1 MNDKTS
7 HPLAVSTPL
16 SKLYLALFS
25 APLLM
30 LAPADIARADDAIF
44 DGDSKITESLAY
56 TGDVYVGR
64 NQSGNL
70 LIENGKIS
78 AYNINIGRMFNGQ
91 IHDSVVTVRG
101 PNAELNA
108 VNDQFVLRGGLNLG
122 RGTLRVEDGALA
134 SAKEIVVGTT
144 RGYDSHL
151 IATGAGSRVTSNFLS
166 VGTDLGARSTL
177 AIEDGAVLNTAFDA
191 RIGNGS
197 GPGESDM
204 LSPKATVT
212 GANSQWN
219 VGRALTLY
227 GDLDVLNGGAVNVG
241 NIQVAGVS
249 GARKTAELTIAGSGS
264 RFTSG
269 SSVNVGDYGNGVL
282 AVMDGG
288 TFSAGGNEV
297 VLGKTGSGSNRG
309 ALIIGSRGN
318 MDTGTGLTEPTL
330 GAAGAAGT
338 IDAQTAIALRGG
350 LFRSYVYFNHT
361 DGNYVFSNKMSGE
374 GEVINTAGHTTL
386 NGDLTGLQANVTAR
400 GGKLIIASDINTQK
414 EDDIFEIQTLSAE
427 NGGTLILNATA
438 GSDVNNGQGY
448 SSAASI
454 KAGGTLGG
462 NGTLGQTEIL
472 SGGHISPGDGNIGT
486 LTLKRYLNFI
496 GESFYDVDIAGDGR
510 SDQLLV
516 AGKTTISDQ
525 AKVQVTALDP
535 QTSYKTGQSYRILTS
550 DGGIDGQFASA
561 VSKSAFLDVAL
572 NHSANAVD
580 LTIAQKDTG
589 GENPG
594 GENPGGENP
603 GGENPGGENP
613 GGENPGGENPGGENP
628 GGENPGGENPGGE
641 NPGSGKPGI
650 FQTVAES
657 GNQWNTAGALST
669 LAQSGPSLALY
680 NSLLLLS
687 APEAREAF
695 NQLSGE
701 VYPSMQSNLIAG
713 STQLFNVLNQ
723 RMLRLFDND
732 SLPIPPLAMSLVQPA
747 QAQNSG
753 VWGQTFSSWGKN
765 SGNGN
770 VGKLDGNT
778 TGFLLGADRKL
789 ADHNVRIGGYFGY
802 SRGDYDVDSRRS
814 KADTDNYHLGLYAA
828 GQQDAFSLRGAL
840 GYTWHK
846 IEGKRNVDF
855 SGFSDRL
862 KSDYDANSLLA
873 FTEAGYRFG
882 QPEMNVEPFI
892 NLSYIRLH
900 TDSFQEAGGAAALSV
915 RNETMNTFYSTLGV
929 RGVTELPKNVS
940 LYGSLG
946 WQHAYG
952 DKNTSSRMAFAG
964 SDAFVTQGQ
973 AVDDNVMVGDIGV
986 SVKLSHAATLDV
998 GYQGQFGAD
1007 TRVNSVNANLRWS
1020 F

>member
-1 MNDKTS
+1 MNDTTS
-7 HPLAVSTPL
+7 HSLAVKTPL

-197 GPGESDM
+197 GPGETDT
-204 LSPKATVT
+204 LSPKATVK
-212 GANSQWN
+212 GDNSQWN

-227 GDLDVLNGGAVNVG
+227 GDLDVLNGAAVNVG

-249 GARKTAELTIAGSGS
+249 GARKTAELTIAGNGS

-374 GEVINTAGHTTL
+374 GEVINSAGHTTL
-386 NGDLTGLQANVTAR
+386 NGDLSELQANVTAR

-414 EDDIFEIQTLSAE
+414 EDDIFEIQTLGAE

-438 GSDVNNGQGY
+438 GTDVNNGLGY

-462 NGTLGQTEIL
+462 NGTLGQTEIQ

-516 AGKTTISDQ
+516 AGKTTISDR

-572 NHSANAVD
+572 KHSANAVD

-669 LAQSGPSLALY
+669 LAQRGPSLALY

-753 VWGQTFSSWGKN
+753 VWGQTFSSWGRN

-789 ADHNVRIGGYFGY
+789 ADRNVRIGGYFGY

-900 TDSFQEAGGAAALSV
+900 TDSFQESGGAAALSV
-915 RNETMNTFYSTLGV
+915 RNETMDTFYSTLGV

-986 SVKLSHAATLDV
+986 SVKLSRAATLDV

>member
-7 HPLAVSTPL
+7 YPLAVKTPL

-91 IHDSVVTVRG
+91 IHDSLVTVRG

-197 GPGESDM
+197 GPGETDT

-249 GARKTAELTIAGSGS
+249 GARKTAELTIAGNGS

-462 NGTLGQTEIL
+462 NGTLGQTEIQ

-550 DGGIDGQFASA
+550 DGGIDGQFAAA

-628 GGENPGGENPGGE
+628 GGENPG
-641 NPGSGKPGI
+641 SGKPGI

-657 GNQWNTAGALST
+657 SNQWNTAGALST
-669 LAQSGPSLALY
+669 LVQSGPSLALY

-855 SGFSDRL
+855 GGFSDRL

-900 TDSFQEAGGAAALSV
+900 TDSFQESGGAAALSV
-915 RNETMNTFYSTLGV
+915 RNETMNTFYSMLGV

-986 SVKLSHAATLDV
+986 SVKLSRAATLDV

>member
-7 HPLAVSTPL
+7 HPLAVKTPL

-91 IHDSVVTVRG
+91 IHDSLVTVRG

-197 GPGESDM
+197 GPGETDT

-264 RFTSG
+264 RVTSG

-350 LFRSYVYFNHT
+350 LFGSYVYFNHT

-462 NGTLGQTEIL
+462 NGTLGQTEIQ

-516 AGKTTISDQ
+516 AGKTTISDR

-550 DGGIDGQFASA
+550 DGGIDGQFAAA

-572 NHSANAVD
+572 NHSPNAVD

-613 GGENPGGENPGGENP
+613 G
-628 GGENPGGENPGGE
+628 
-641 NPGSGKPGI
+641 SGKPGI
-650 FQTVAES
+650 FQPVAES

-669 LAQSGPSLALY
+669 LVQNGPSLALY

-753 VWGQTFSSWGKN
+753 VWGQTFSSWGRN

-900 TDSFQEAGGAAALSV
+900 TDSFQESGGAAALSV

-986 SVKLSHAATLDV
+986 SVKLSRAATLDV

>member
-1 MNDKTS
+1 
-7 HPLAVSTPL
+7 
-16 SKLYLALFS
+16 
-25 APLLM
+25 M

-91 IHDSVVTVRG
+91 IHDSLVTVRG

-197 GPGESDM
+197 GPGETDT

-227 GDLDVLNGGAVNVG
+227 GDLDVLNGAAVNVG

-249 GARKTAELTIAGSGS
+249 GARKTAELTIAGNGS

-414 EDDIFEIQTLSAE
+414 EDDIFEIQTLGAE

-462 NGTLGQTEIL
+462 NGTLGQTEIQ

-550 DGGIDGQFASA
+550 DGGIEGQFAAA

-669 LAQSGPSLALY
+669 LTQSGPSLALY

-732 SLPIPPLAMSLVQPA
+732 SLPVPPLAMSLVQPA

-753 VWGQTFSSWGKN
+753 VWGQTFSSWGRN

-900 TDSFQEAGGAAALSV
+900 TDSFQESGGAAALSV

-940 LYGSLG
+940 L
-946 WQHAYG
+946 
-952 DKNTSSRMAFAG
+952 
-964 SDAFVTQGQ
+964 
-973 AVDDNVMVGDIGV
+973 
-986 SVKLSHAATLDV
+986 
-998 GYQGQFGAD
+998 
-1007 TRVNSVNANLRWS
+1007 
-1020 F
+1020 

>member
-7 HPLAVSTPL
+7 YPLAVKTPL

-91 IHDSVVTVRG
+91 IHDSLVTVRG

-197 GPGESDM
+197 GPGETDT

-249 GARKTAELTIAGSGS
+249 GARKTAELTIAGKGS

-462 NGTLGQTEIL
+462 NGTLGQTEIQ

-550 DGGIDGQFASA
+550 DGGIDGQFAAA

-613 GGENPGGENPGGENP
+613 G
-628 GGENPGGENPGGE
+628 
-641 NPGSGKPGI
+641 SGKPGI

-669 LAQSGPSLALY
+669 LVQSGPSLALY

-753 VWGQTFSSWGKN
+753 VWGQTFSSWGRN

-900 TDSFQEAGGAAALSV
+900 TDSFQESGGAAALSV

-986 SVKLSHAATLDV
+986 SVKLSRAATLDV

>member
-1 MNDKTS
+1 
-7 HPLAVSTPL
+7 
-16 SKLYLALFS
+16 
-25 APLLM
+25 M
-30 LAPADIARADDAIF
+30 LAPADLARADDAIF

-151 IATGAGSRVTSNFLS
+151 IASGAGSRVTSNFLS

-197 GPGESDM
+197 GPGETDT

-212 GANSQWN
+212 GANAQWN

-227 GDLDVLNGGAVNVG
+227 GDLDVLNGAAVNVG

-249 GARKTAELTIAGSGS
+249 GARKTAELVVAGNGS

-338 IDAQTAIALRGG
+338 IDARTAIALRGG

-374 GEVINTAGHTTL
+374 GEVINSAGHTTL
-386 NGDLTGLQANVTAR
+386 NGDLTELQANVTAR

-414 EDDIFEIQTLSAE
+414 EDDIFEIQTLGAE

-438 GSDVNNGQGY
+438 GTDVNNGLGY

-462 NGTLGQTEIL
+462 NGTLGQTEIQ

-572 NHSANAVD
+572 KHSANAVD
-580 LTIAQKDTG
+580 LTIAQKDT
-589 GENPG
+589 G

-669 LAQSGPSLALY
+669 LTQSGPSLALY

-732 SLPIPPLAMSLVQPA
+732 SLPVPPLAMSLVQPA
-747 QAQNSG
+747 PAQNSG
-753 VWGQTFSSWGKN
+753 VWGQTFSSWGRN

-900 TDSFQEAGGAAALSV
+900 TDSFQESGGAAALSV

-929 RGVTELPKNVS
+929 RGVTELPKNAS

-986 SVKLSHAATLDV
+986 SVKLSRAATLDV

>member
-7 HPLAVSTPL
+7 HPLAVKTPL

-91 IHDSVVTVRG
+91 IHDSLVTVRG

-151 IATGAGSRVTSNFLS
+151 IATGAGSCVTSNFLS
-166 VGTDLGARSTL
+166 VGTELGARSTL

-197 GPGESDM
+197 GPGETDT

-264 RFTSG
+264 RVTSG

-350 LFRSYVYFNHT
+350 LFGSYVYFNHT

-462 NGTLGQTEIL
+462 NGTLGQTEIQ

-516 AGKTTISDQ
+516 AGKTTISDR

-550 DGGIDGQFASA
+550 DGGIDGQFAAA
-561 VSKSAFLDVAL
+561 VSRSAFLDVAL
-572 NHSANAVD
+572 NHSPNAVD

-669 LAQSGPSLALY
+669 LVQNGPSLALY

-753 VWGQTFSSWGKN
+753 VWGQTFSSWGRN

-900 TDSFQEAGGAAALSV
+900 TDSFQESGGAAALSV

-986 SVKLSHAATLDV
+986 SVKLSRAATLDV

>member
-91 IHDSVVTVRG
+91 IHESVVTVRG

-191 RIGNGS
+191 SIGNGS

-628 GGENPGGENPGGE
+628 GGENPG
-641 NPGSGKPGI
+641 SGKPGI

-900 TDSFQEAGGAAALSV
+900 TDSFQESGGAAALSV

-973 AVDDNVMVGDIGV
+973 AVDDNVMVGDVGV

>member
-91 IHDSVVTVRG
+91 IHESVVTVRG

-330 GAAGAAGT
+330 GAAVAAGT

-580 LTIAQKDTG
+580 LTIAQKDT
-589 GENPG
+589 G

-900 TDSFQEAGGAAALSV
+900 TDSFQESGGAAALSV

>member
-1 MNDKTS
+1 MNDTTS
-7 HPLAVSTPL
+7 HSLAVKTPL

-122 RGTLRVEDGALA
+122 RGTLRVEDSALA

-197 GPGESDM
+197 GPGETDT
-204 LSPKATVT
+204 LSPKATVK
-212 GANSQWN
+212 GDNSQWN

-227 GDLDVLNGGAVNVG
+227 GDLDVLNGAAVNVG

-249 GARKTAELTIAGSGS
+249 GARKTAELTIAGNGS

-374 GEVINTAGHTTL
+374 GEVINSAGHTTL
-386 NGDLTGLQANVTAR
+386 NGDLSELQANVTAR

-414 EDDIFEIQTLSAE
+414 EYDIFEIQTLGAE

-438 GSDVNNGQGY
+438 GTDVNNGLGY

-462 NGTLGQTEIL
+462 NGTLGQTEIQ

-516 AGKTTISDQ
+516 AGKTTISDR

-572 NHSANAVD
+572 KHSANAVD
-580 LTIAQKDTG
+580 LTIAQKDT
-589 GENPG
+589 G

-669 LAQSGPSLALY
+669 LAQRGPSLALY

-753 VWGQTFSSWGKN
+753 VWGQTFSSWGRN

-900 TDSFQEAGGAAALSV
+900 TDSFQESGGAAALSV
-915 RNETMNTFYSTLGV
+915 RNETMDTFYSTLGV

-986 SVKLSHAATLDV
+986 SVKLSRAATLDV

>member
-1 MNDKTS
+1 
-7 HPLAVSTPL
+7 
-16 SKLYLALFS
+16 
-25 APLLM
+25 M

-91 IHDSVVTVRG
+91 IHDSLVTVRG

-197 GPGESDM
+197 GPGETDT

-264 RFTSG
+264 RVTSG

-350 LFRSYVYFNHT
+350 LFGSYVYFNHT

-462 NGTLGQTEIL
+462 NGTLGQTEIQ

-516 AGKTTISDQ
+516 AGKTTISDR

-550 DGGIDGQFASA
+550 DGGIDGQFAAA

-572 NHSANAVD
+572 NHSPNAVD

-669 LAQSGPSLALY
+669 LVQNGPSLALY

-753 VWGQTFSSWGKN
+753 VWGQTFSSWGRN

-900 TDSFQEAGGAAALSV
+900 TDSFQESGGAAALSV

-986 SVKLSHAATLDV
+986 SVKLSRAATLDV

>member
-7 HPLAVSTPL
+7 HPLAVKTPL

-30 LAPADIARADDAIF
+30 LAPADLARADDAIF
-44 DGDSKITESLAY
+44 DGDSRITESLAY

-70 LIENGKIS
+70 LIDNGKIS

-91 IHDSVVTVRG
+91 IHDSLVTVRG

-197 GPGESDM
+197 GPNETDT

-227 GDLDVLNGGAVNVG
+227 GDLDVLNGGVVNVG

-249 GARKTAELTIAGSGS
+249 GARKTAELVVAGNGS

-288 TFSAGGNEV
+288 TFSAGANEV

-330 GAAGAAGT
+330 GAAGAAGA

-386 NGDLTGLQANVTAR
+386 NGDLTELQANVTAR

-414 EDDIFEIQTLSAE
+414 EDDIFEIQTLGAE

-462 NGTLGQTEIL
+462 NGTLGQTEIQ

-516 AGKTTISDQ
+516 AGKTTISDR

-550 DGGIDGQFASA
+550 DGGIDGQFAAA

-603 GGENPGGENP
+603 GGENPG
-613 GGENPGGENPGGENP
+613 
-628 GGENPGGENPGGE
+628 
-641 NPGSGKPGI
+641 SGKPGI

-669 LAQSGPSLALY
+669 LTQSGPSLALY

-732 SLPIPPLAMSLVQPA
+732 SLPVPPLAMSLVQPA
-747 QAQNSG
+747 PAQNSG
-753 VWGQTFSSWGKN
+753 VWGQTFSSWGRN

-789 ADHNVRIGGYFGY
+789 TDHNVRIGGYFGY

-846 IEGKRNVDF
+846 IEGKRNIDF

-900 TDSFQEAGGAAALSV
+900 TDSFQESGGAAALSV

-986 SVKLSHAATLDV
+986 SVKLSRAATLDV

>member
-7 HPLAVSTPL
+7 HPLAVRTPL

-30 LAPADIARADDAIF
+30 LAPADLARADDAIF

-177 AIEDGAVLNTAFDA
+177 AIEDGAVLSTAFDA

-197 GPGESDM
+197 GPGESDT

-227 GDLDVLNGGAVNVG
+227 GDLDVLNGAAVNVG

-249 GARKTAELTIAGSGS
+249 GARKTAELVIAGNGS

-374 GEVINTAGHTTL
+374 GEVINSAGHTTL

-414 EDDIFEIQTLSAE
+414 EDDIFEIQTLSRERRHA
-427 NGGTLILNATA
+427 
-438 GSDVNNGQGY
+438 
-448 SSAASI
+448 
-454 KAGGTLGG
+454 
-462 NGTLGQTEIL
+462 
-472 SGGHISPGDGNIGT
+472 
-486 LTLKRYLNFI
+486 
-496 GESFYDVDIAGDGR
+496 
-510 SDQLLV
+510 
-516 AGKTTISDQ
+516 
-525 AKVQVTALDP
+525 DP
-535 QTSYKTGQSYRILTS
+535 ER
-550 DGGIDGQFASA
+550 DGGF
-561 VSKSAFLDVAL
+561 
-572 NHSANAVD
+572 
-580 LTIAQKDTG
+580 
-589 GENPG
+589 
-594 GENPGGENP
+594 
-603 GGENPGGENP
+603 
-613 GGENPGGENPGGENP
+613 
-628 GGENPGGENPGGE
+628 
-641 NPGSGKPGI
+641 
-650 FQTVAES
+650 
-657 GNQWNTAGALST
+657 
-669 LAQSGPSLALY
+669 
-680 NSLLLLS
+680 
-687 APEAREAF
+687 
-695 NQLSGE
+695 
-701 VYPSMQSNLIAG
+701 
-713 STQLFNVLNQ
+713 
-723 RMLRLFDND
+723 
-732 SLPIPPLAMSLVQPA
+732 
-747 QAQNSG
+747 
-753 VWGQTFSSWGKN
+753 
-765 SGNGN
+765 
-770 VGKLDGNT
+770 
-778 TGFLLGADRKL
+778 
-789 ADHNVRIGGYFGY
+789 
-802 SRGDYDVDSRRS
+802 RR
-814 KADTDNYHLGLYAA
+814 
-828 GQQDAFSLRGAL
+828 Q
-840 GYTWHK
+840 
-846 IEGKRNVDF
+846 
-855 SGFSDRL
+855 
-862 KSDYDANSLLA
+862 
-873 FTEAGYRFG
+873 
-882 QPEMNVEPFI
+882 
-892 NLSYIRLH
+892 
-900 TDSFQEAGGAAALSV
+900 
-915 RNETMNTFYSTLGV
+915 
-929 RGVTELPKNVS
+929 
-940 LYGSLG
+940 
-946 WQHAYG
+946 
-952 DKNTSSRMAFAG
+952 
-964 SDAFVTQGQ
+964 
-973 AVDDNVMVGDIGV
+973 
-986 SVKLSHAATLDV
+986 
-998 GYQGQFGAD
+998 
-1007 TRVNSVNANLRWS
+1007 
-1020 F
+1020 

>member
-1 MNDKTS
+1 MNDTTS
-7 HPLAVSTPL
+7 HSLAVKTPL

-122 RGTLRVEDGALA
+122 RGTLRVEEGALA

-197 GPGESDM
+197 GPGETDT
-204 LSPKATVT
+204 LSPKATVK

-227 GDLDVLNGGAVNVG
+227 GDLDVLNGAAVNVG

-249 GARKTAELTIAGSGS
+249 GARKTAELTIAGNGS
-264 RFTSG
+264 RFTSD

-330 GAAGAAGT
+330 GAAGAAGA

-374 GEVINTAGHTTL
+374 GEVINSAGHTTL
-386 NGDLTGLQANVTAR
+386 NGDLSELQANVTAR

-414 EDDIFEIQTLSAE
+414 EDDIFEIQTLGAE

-438 GSDVNNGQGY
+438 GTDVNNGLGY

-462 NGTLGQTEIL
+462 NGTLGQTEIQ

-516 AGKTTISDQ
+516 AGKTTISDR

-550 DGGIDGQFASA
+550 DGGVDGQFASA

-572 NHSANAVD
+572 KHSANAVD
-580 LTIAQKDTG
+580 LTIAQKDT
-589 GENPG
+589 G

-669 LAQSGPSLALY
+669 LAQRGPSLALY

-900 TDSFQEAGGAAALSV
+900 TDSFQESGGAAALSV
-915 RNETMNTFYSTLGV
+915 RNETMDTFYSTLGV

-986 SVKLSHAATLDV
+986 SVKLSRAATLDV

>member
-1 MNDKTS
+1 MNDTTS
-7 HPLAVSTPL
+7 HSLAVKTPL

-122 RGTLRVEDGALA
+122 RGTLRVEDGAQA

-197 GPGESDM
+197 GPGETDT
-204 LSPKATVT
+204 LSPKATVK

-227 GDLDVLNGGAVNVG
+227 GDLDVLNGAAVNVG

-249 GARKTAELTIAGSGS
+249 GARKTAELTIAGNGS

-330 GAAGAAGT
+330 GAAGAAGA

-374 GEVINTAGHTTL
+374 GEVINSAGHTTL
-386 NGDLTGLQANVTAR
+386 NGDLSELQANVTAR

-414 EDDIFEIQTLSAE
+414 EDDIFEIQTLGAE

-438 GSDVNNGQGY
+438 GTDVNNGLGY

-462 NGTLGQTEIL
+462 NGTLGQTEIQ

-516 AGKTTISDQ
+516 AGKTTISDR

-572 NHSANAVD
+572 KHSANAVD
-580 LTIAQKDTG
+580 LTIAQKDT
-589 GENPG
+589 
-594 GENPGGENP
+594 
-603 GGENPGGENP
+603 GGENP

-669 LAQSGPSLALY
+669 LAQRGPSLALY

-732 SLPIPPLAMSLVQPA
+732 SLPVPPLAMSLVQPA

-753 VWGQTFSSWGKN
+753 VWGQTFSSWGRN

-900 TDSFQEAGGAAALSV
+900 TDSFQESGGAAALSV
-915 RNETMNTFYSTLGV
+915 RNETMDTFYSTLGV

-986 SVKLSHAATLDV
+986 SVKLSRAATLDV

>member
-1 MNDKTS
+1 MNDTTS
-7 HPLAVSTPL
+7 HSLAVKTPL

-197 GPGESDM
+197 GPGETDT
-204 LSPKATVT
+204 LSPKATVK

-227 GDLDVLNGGAVNVG
+227 GDLDVLNGAAVNVG

-249 GARKTAELTIAGSGS
+249 GARKTAELTIAGNGS

-374 GEVINTAGHTTL
+374 GEVINSAGHTTL
-386 NGDLTGLQANVTAR
+386 NGDLSELQANVTAR

-414 EDDIFEIQTLSAE
+414 EDDIFEIQTLGAE

-438 GSDVNNGQGY
+438 GTDVNNGLGY

-462 NGTLGQTEIL
+462 NGTLGQTEIQ

-496 GESFYDVDIAGDGR
+496 GESFYDVDITGDGR

-550 DGGIDGQFASA
+550 DGGIDGQFAAA

-572 NHSANAVD
+572 NHSPNAVD
-580 LTIAQKDTG
+580 LTIAQKDT
-589 GENPG
+589 G

-669 LAQSGPSLALY
+669 LAQRGPSLALY

-732 SLPIPPLAMSLVQPA
+732 SLPVPPLAMSLVQPA

-753 VWGQTFSSWGKN
+753 VWGQTFSSWGRN

-900 TDSFQEAGGAAALSV
+900 TDSFQESGGAAALSV
-915 RNETMNTFYSTLGV
+915 RNETMDTFYSTLGV

-986 SVKLSHAATLDV
+986 SVKLSRAATLDV

>member
-7 HPLAVSTPL
+7 HPLAVKTPL

-91 IHDSVVTVRG
+91 IHESVVTVRG

-197 GPGESDM
+197 GPGETDT

-241 NIQVAGVS
+241 GIQVAGVS
-249 GARKTAELTIAGSGS
+249 GARKTAELTIAGNGS
-264 RFTSG
+264 RVTSG

-297 VLGKTGSGSNRG
+297 VLGETGSGSNRG

-330 GAAGAAGT
+330 GTAGAAGT

-350 LFRSYVYFNHT
+350 LFGSYVYFNHT

-374 GEVINTAGHTTL
+374 GEVINTAGQTTL
-386 NGDLTGLQANVTAR
+386 NGDLTELQANVTAR

-462 NGTLGQTEIL
+462 NGTLGQTEIQ

-516 AGKTTISDQ
+516 AGKTTISDR

-550 DGGIDGQFASA
+550 DGGIDGQFAAA

-628 GGENPGGENPGGE
+628 GG
-641 NPGSGKPGI
+641 GKPGI

-669 LAQSGPSLALY
+669 LTQSGPSLALY

-789 ADHNVRIGGYFGY
+789 TDHNVRIGGYFGY

-900 TDSFQEAGGAAALSV
+900 TDSFQESGGAAALSV

-986 SVKLSHAATLDV
+986 SVKLSRAATLDV

>member
-7 HPLAVSTPL
+7 HPLAVKTPL

-44 DGDSKITESLAY
+44 DGDAKITESLAY

-70 LIENGKIS
+70 LIDNGKIS

-91 IHDSVVTVRG
+91 IHESLVTVRG

-122 RGTLRVEDGALA
+122 QGTLRVEDGALA

-197 GPGESDM
+197 GPGETDT

-227 GDLDVLNGGAVNVG
+227 GDLDVLNGGAVSVG
-241 NIQVAGVS
+241 SIEVAGVS
-249 GARKTAELTIAGSGS
+249 GARKTAELTIAGNGS

-374 GEVINTAGHTTL
+374 GEVINSAGHTTL
-386 NGDLTGLQANVTAR
+386 NGDLSELQANVTAR

-462 NGTLGQTEIL
+462 NGTLGQTEIQ

-516 AGKTTISDQ
+516 AGKTTISDR

-550 DGGIDGQFASA
+550 DGGIDGQFAAA

-613 GGENPGGENPGGENP
+613 GGENPGV
-628 GGENPGGENPGGE
+628 ENPGGE

-669 LAQSGPSLALY
+669 LTQSGPSLALY

-789 ADHNVRIGGYFGY
+789 TDHNVRIGGYFGY

-900 TDSFQEAGGAAALSV
+900 TDSFQESGGAAALSV

-986 SVKLSHAATLDV
+986 SVKLSRAATLDV

>member
-7 HPLAVSTPL
+7 HPLAVKTPL

-91 IHDSVVTVRG
+91 IHDSLVTVRG

-197 GPGESDM
+197 GPGETDT

-249 GARKTAELTIAGSGS
+249 GARKTAELTVAGSGS
-264 RFTSG
+264 RVTSG

-330 GAAGAAGT
+330 GATGAAGT

-350 LFRSYVYFNHT
+350 LFGSYVYFNHT

-386 NGDLTGLQANVTAR
+386 NGDLIGLQANVTAR

-462 NGTLGQTEIL
+462 NGTLGQTEIQ

-550 DGGIDGQFASA
+550 DGGIDGQFAAA

-572 NHSANAVD
+572 NHSTNAVD

-669 LAQSGPSLALY
+669 LVQNGPSLALY

-900 TDSFQEAGGAAALSV
+900 TDSFQESGGAAALSV

-986 SVKLSHAATLDV
+986 SVKLSRAATLDV

>member
-1 MNDKTS
+1 MNDTTS
-7 HPLAVSTPL
+7 HSLAVKTPL

-197 GPGESDM
+197 GPGETDT
-204 LSPKATVT
+204 LSPKATVK

-227 GDLDVLNGGAVNVG
+227 GDLDVLNGAAVNVG

-249 GARKTAELTIAGSGS
+249 GARKTAELTIAGNGS

-269 SSVNVGDYGNGVL
+269 SSVNVGDYGNGML

-330 GAAGAAGT
+330 GAAGAAGA

-374 GEVINTAGHTTL
+374 GEVINSAGHTTL
-386 NGDLTGLQANVTAR
+386 NGDLSELQANVTAR

-414 EDDIFEIQTLSAE
+414 EDDIFEIQTLGAE

-438 GSDVNNGQGY
+438 GTDVNNGLGY

-462 NGTLGQTEIL
+462 NGTLGQTEIQ

-516 AGKTTISDQ
+516 AGKTTISDR

-572 NHSANAVD
+572 KHSANAVD
-580 LTIAQKDTG
+580 LTIAQKDT
-589 GENPG
+589 G

-669 LAQSGPSLALY
+669 LAQRGPSLALY

-732 SLPIPPLAMSLVQPA
+732 SLPVPPLAMSLVQPA

-753 VWGQTFSSWGKN
+753 VWGQTFSSWGRN

-900 TDSFQEAGGAAALSV
+900 TDSFQESGGAAALSV
-915 RNETMNTFYSTLGV
+915 RNETMDTFYSTLGV

-986 SVKLSHAATLDV
+986 SVKLSRAATLDV

>member
-7 HPLAVSTPL
+7 YPLAVKTPL

-91 IHDSVVTVRG
+91 IHDSLVTVRG

-197 GPGESDM
+197 GPGETDT

-249 GARKTAELTIAGSGS
+249 GARKTAELTIAGNGS

-462 NGTLGQTEIL
+462 NGTLGQTEIQ

-516 AGKTTISDQ
+516 AGKTTISDR

-550 DGGIDGQFASA
+550 DGGIDGQFAAA

-613 GGENPGGENPGGENP
+613 G
-628 GGENPGGENPGGE
+628 
-641 NPGSGKPGI
+641 SGKPGI

-669 LAQSGPSLALY
+669 LVQSGPSLALY

-753 VWGQTFSSWGKN
+753 VWGQTFSSWGRN

-900 TDSFQEAGGAAALSV
+900 TDSFQESGGAAALSV

-986 SVKLSHAATLDV
+986 SVKLSRAATLDV

>member
-814 KADTDNYHLGLYAA
+814 KADTDNYLLGLYAA

-900 TDSFQEAGGAAALSV
+900 TDSFQESGGAAALSV

>member
-91 IHDSVVTVRG
+91 IHESVVTVRG

-525 AKVQVTALDP
+525 AKVQVMALDP

-580 LTIAQKDTG
+580 LTIAQKDT
-589 GENPG
+589 
-594 GENPGGENP
+594 
-603 GGENPGGENP
+603 
-613 GGENPGGENPGGENP
+613 GGENPGGENP

-828 GQQDAFSLRGAL
+828 GQQDAFSLRGVL

-900 TDSFQEAGGAAALSV
+900 TDSFQESGGAAALSV

>member
-7 HPLAVSTPL
+7 HPLAVRTPL

-30 LAPADIARADDAIF
+30 LAPADLARADDAIF

-197 GPGESDM
+197 GPGETDT

-227 GDLDVLNGGAVNVG
+227 GDLDVLNGAAVNVG

-249 GARKTAELTIAGSGS
+249 GARKTAELVVAGNGS

-318 MDTGTGLTEPTL
+318 MDTGTGLTEPTP

-414 EDDIFEIQTLSAE
+414 EDDIFEIQTLGAE

-438 GSDVNNGQGY
+438 GTDVNNGLGY

-462 NGTLGQTEIL
+462 NGTLGQTEIQ

-550 DGGIDGQFASA
+550 DGGIDGQFAAA

-572 NHSANAVD
+572 KHSANAVD
-580 LTIAQKDTG
+580 LTIAQKDT
-589 GENPG
+589 G

-669 LAQSGPSLALY
+669 LTQSGPSLALY

-753 VWGQTFSSWGKN
+753 VWGQTFSSWGRN

-900 TDSFQEAGGAAALSV
+900 TDSFQESGGAAALSV

-986 SVKLSHAATLDV
+986 SVKLSRAATLDV

>member
-7 HPLAVSTPL
+7 HPLAVKTPL

-91 IHDSVVTVRG
+91 IHDSLVTVRG

-197 GPGESDM
+197 GPGETDT

-227 GDLDVLNGGAVNVG
+227 GDLDVLNGGVVNVG

-264 RFTSG
+264 RVTSG

-350 LFRSYVYFNHT
+350 LFGSYVYFNHT

-386 NGDLTGLQANVTAR
+386 NGDLTELQANVTAR

-462 NGTLGQTEIL
+462 NGTLGQTEIQ

-516 AGKTTISDQ
+516 AGKTTISDR

-550 DGGIDGQFASA
+550 DGGIDGQFAAA

-613 GGENPGGENPGGENP
+613 GGENPG
-628 GGENPGGENPGGE
+628 
-641 NPGSGKPGI
+641 SGKPGI

-669 LAQSGPSLALY
+669 LTQSGPSLALY

-753 VWGQTFSSWGKN
+753 VWGQTFSSWGRN

-814 KADTDNYHLGLYAA
+814 KADSDNYHLGLYAA

-900 TDSFQEAGGAAALSV
+900 TDSFQESGGAAALSV

-986 SVKLSHAATLDV
+986 SVKLSRAATLDV

>member
-91 IHDSVVTVRG
+91 IHESVVTVRG

-288 TFSAGGNEV
+288 TFSAGSNEV

-438 GSDVNNGQGY
+438 GTDVNNGLGY

-628 GGENPGGENPGGE
+628 GGENPGGENPG
-641 NPGSGKPGI
+641 SGKPGI

-778 TGFLLGADRKL
+778 TGLLLGADRKL

-900 TDSFQEAGGAAALSV
+900 TDSFQESGGAAALSV

-964 SDAFVTQGQ
+964 SDAFITQGQ

>member
-7 HPLAVSTPL
+7 YPLAVKTPL

-91 IHDSVVTVRG
+91 IHDSLVTVRG

-197 GPGESDM
+197 GPGETDT

-249 GARKTAELTIAGSGS
+249 GARKTAELTIAGNGS

-462 NGTLGQTEIL
+462 NGTLGQTEIQ

-516 AGKTTISDQ
+516 AGKTTISDR

-550 DGGIDGQFASA
+550 DGGIDGQFAA
-561 VSKSAFLDVAL
+561 VVSKSAFLDVAL

-628 GGENPGGENPGGE
+628 GGENPG
-641 NPGSGKPGI
+641 SGKPGI

-669 LAQSGPSLALY
+669 LVQSGPSLALY

-753 VWGQTFSSWGKN
+753 VWGQTFSSWGRN

-900 TDSFQEAGGAAALSV
+900 TDSFQESGGAAALSV

-986 SVKLSHAATLDV
+986 SVKLSRAATLDV

>member
-7 HPLAVSTPL
+7 HPLAVRTPL

-91 IHDSVVTVRG
+91 IHDSLVTVRG
-101 PNAELNA
+101 PNAELNV

-134 SAKEIVVGTT
+134 SAKEIVVGAT

-197 GPGESDM
+197 GPGETDT

-227 GDLDVLNGGAVNVG
+227 GDLDVLNGAAVNVG

-249 GARKTAELTIAGSGS
+249 GARKTAELTIAGNGS

-414 EDDIFEIQTLSAE
+414 EDDIFEIQTLGAE

-462 NGTLGQTEIL
+462 NGTLGQTEIQ

-550 DGGIDGQFASA
+550 DGGIEGQFAAA

-669 LAQSGPSLALY
+669 LTQSGPSLALY

-732 SLPIPPLAMSLVQPA
+732 SLPVPPLAMSLVQPA

-753 VWGQTFSSWGKN
+753 VWGQTFSSWGRN

-900 TDSFQEAGGAAALSV
+900 TDSFQESGGAAALSV

-986 SVKLSHAATLDV
+986 SVKLSRAATLDV

>member
-91 IHDSVVTVRG
+91 IHESVVTVRG

-628 GGENPGGENPGGE
+628 G
-641 NPGSGKPGI
+641 SGKPGI

-657 GNQWNTAGALST
+657 SNQWNTAGALST

-900 TDSFQEAGGAAALSV
+900 TDSFQESGGAAALSV

>member
-1 MNDKTS
+1 
-7 HPLAVSTPL
+7 
-16 SKLYLALFS
+16 
-25 APLLM
+25 M

-91 IHDSVVTVRG
+91 IHESVVTVRG

-628 GGENPGGENPGGE
+628 GGENPGGENPG
-641 NPGSGKPGI
+641 SGKPGI

-900 TDSFQEAGGAAALSV
+900 TDSFQESGGAAALSV

>member
-227 GDLDVLNGGAVNVG
+227 GDLDVLNGGVVNVG

-900 TDSFQEAGGAAALSV
+900 TDSFQESGGAAALSV

>member
-7 HPLAVSTPL
+7 HPLAVRTPL

-30 LAPADIARADDAIF
+30 LAPADLARADDAIF

-177 AIEDGAVLNTAFDA
+177 AIEDGAVLSTAFDA

-197 GPGESDM
+197 GPGESDT

-227 GDLDVLNGGAVNVG
+227 GDLDVLNGAAVNVG

-249 GARKTAELTIAGSGS
+249 GARKTAELVVAGNGS

-330 GAAGAAGT
+330 GAVGAAGT

-414 EDDIFEIQTLSAE
+414 EDDIFEIQTLGAE

-438 GSDVNNGQGY
+438 GTDVNNGLGY

-462 NGTLGQTEIL
+462 NGTLGQTEIQ

-550 DGGIDGQFASA
+550 DGGIDGQFAAA

-628 GGENPGGENPGGE
+628 GGENPGGENPG
-641 NPGSGKPGI
+641 SGKPGI

-669 LAQSGPSLALY
+669 LTQSGPSLALY

-732 SLPIPPLAMSLVQPA
+732 SLPVPPLAMSLVQPA
-747 QAQNSG
+747 PAQNSG
-753 VWGQTFSSWGKN
+753 VWGQTFSSWGRN

-778 TGFLLGADRKL
+778 TGFLLGAERKL

-900 TDSFQEAGGAAALSV
+900 TDSFQESGGAAALSV

-986 SVKLSHAATLDV
+986 SVKLSRAATLDV

>member
-7 HPLAVSTPL
+7 HPLAVRTPL

-30 LAPADIARADDAIF
+30 LAPADLARADDAIF

-197 GPGESDM
+197 GPGETDT

-227 GDLDVLNGGAVNVG
+227 GDLDVLNGAAVNVG

-249 GARKTAELTIAGSGS
+249 GARKTAELVVAGNGS

-386 NGDLTGLQANVTAR
+386 NGDLTELQANVTAR

-414 EDDIFEIQTLSAE
+414 EDDIFEIQTLGAE

-438 GSDVNNGQGY
+438 GTDVNNGLGY

-462 NGTLGQTEIL
+462 NGTLGQTEIQ

-550 DGGIDGQFASA
+550 DGGIDGQFAAA

-572 NHSANAVD
+572 KHSANAVD

-669 LAQSGPSLALY
+669 LAQRGPSLALY

-753 VWGQTFSSWGKN
+753 VWGQTFSSWGRN

-900 TDSFQEAGGAAALSV
+900 TDSFQESGGAAALSV

-986 SVKLSHAATLDV
+986 SVKLSRAATLDV